1 MSRNTKILEGKRER
15 SESAHPLNFEILILN
30 FSEKYLKPFFLA
42 LQIKRE
48 ENIFHRRS
56 VKRLNQSRS
65 TFYIFKKKE
74 LGDFFRVLVRER
86 EKKMSSGFVLS
97 HLNEQKIF
105 AIEEKEFNLLS
116 SCLRWWR
123 VTKLSGRCHKDFF
136 LNSGVHFESQLMS
149 LCQFRDIGCTLKRV
163 VFTLSS
169 FTLVQAIVIDVMSKE
184 MFVD

>member
-1 MSRNTKILEGKRER
+1 MSRNTKILECKREK

-74 LGDFFRVLVRER
+74 LGDFFSCPGQGER
-86 EKKMSSGFVLS
+86 EKNVQRVCFVTL
-97 HLNEQKIF
+97 ER
-105 AIEEKEFNLLS
+105 A
-116 SCLRWWR
+116 
-123 VTKLSGRCHKDFF
+123 KDF
-136 LNSGVHFESQLMS
+136 
-149 LCQFRDIGCTLKRV
+149 RDRRKR
-163 VFTLSS
+163 
-169 FTLVQAIVIDVMSKE
+169 I
-184 MFVD
+184 